1 MCHQGTPWF
10 RANRRSGTGNKQ
22 PLLKRWL
29 QERPRMNGKPGF
41 AKQRRAQNQGERQ
54 NKKNSG
60 TLGGEGDAPETC
72 SSSLEEGGRGPPGR
86 ERAAPTT
93 PKRITKSAY
102 IREGKRV
109 I

>member
-54 NKKNSG
+54 NK
-60 TLGGEGDAPETC
+60 TY
-72 SSSLEEGGRGPPGR
+72 
-86 ERAAPTT
+86 T
-93 PKRITKSAY
+93 PKIRFASSRAPPVAERIGGGKSQMQDC
-102 IREGKRV
+102 RKPEM
-109 I
+109 